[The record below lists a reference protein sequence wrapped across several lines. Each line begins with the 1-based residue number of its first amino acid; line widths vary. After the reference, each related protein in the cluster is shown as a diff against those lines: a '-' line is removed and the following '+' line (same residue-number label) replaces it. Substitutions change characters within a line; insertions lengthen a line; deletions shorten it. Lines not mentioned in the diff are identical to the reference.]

1 MRTRAIQNGTIVWFG
16 STGKNPDGTA
26 KFYDDKKNSYSS
38 QQHAVA
44 DSLRQR
50 LSVIKSELWYRVSY
64 GLPLYEKTKS
74 KALMDA
80 TVLEIVNSHPDV
92 VTVLEFKSQIIDK
105 TYTCK
110 LEIQSIYG
118 NVTLSIQ

>member
-1 MRTRAIQNGTIVWFG
+1 MRTRAIQNGNIVWFG
-16 STGKNPDGTA
+16 STGKNLDGTA
-26 KFYDDKKNSYSS
+26 QFYDDKKNSFSN
-38 QQHAVA
+38 QQQAVA
-44 DSLRQR
+44 DSLTQR

-74 KALMDA
+74 KPLMDSS
-80 TVLEIVNSHPDV
+80 VLEIVKSHQDV
-92 VTVLEFKSQIIDK
+92 VNVLSFSSQIVNK

-118 NVTLSIQ
+118 NISLSI